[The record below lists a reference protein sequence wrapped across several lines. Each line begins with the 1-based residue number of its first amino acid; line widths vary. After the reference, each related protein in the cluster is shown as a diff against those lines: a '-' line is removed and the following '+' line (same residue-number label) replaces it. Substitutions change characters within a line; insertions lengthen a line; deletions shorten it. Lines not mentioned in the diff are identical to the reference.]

1 MRKQT
6 DIPCIMEELEVLGKT
21 DTLKVID
28 DQDYLQCD
36 AVVLFTKC
44 ISHSL
49 FYKVYDYAQN
59 IGAKIIWY
67 NSRNIDLLKQ
77 EIAKAF

>member
-28 DQDYLQCD
+28 DQNYLQCD

-49 FYKVYDYAQN
+49 FHKVYDYAQN